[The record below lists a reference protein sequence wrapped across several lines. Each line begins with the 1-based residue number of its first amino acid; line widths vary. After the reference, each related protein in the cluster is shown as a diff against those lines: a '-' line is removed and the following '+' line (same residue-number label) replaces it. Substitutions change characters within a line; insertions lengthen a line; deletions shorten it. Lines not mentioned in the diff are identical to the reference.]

1 MTAIMGL
8 TQNANPNQAVRV
20 ALAGAPNAGKSTLFN
35 RLTGGNQKIGNYPGV
50 TVEKKSGEFLTPGGR
65 SIELVDLPGTYS
77 LDAQSEDERVAVQT
91 IFQDRDQPPALVV
104 VVLDAANLERSLG
117 LVLDFKKTGCEI
129 IVALNMMDLAT
140 RRGLKLD
147 MRAFEK
153 RLGAKI
159 VPTISVQRD
168 GAERLLES
176 IDAILGKNKG
186 KETDSASASSDAG
199 TEKASA
205 VDGIPQ
211 LDYSPAAL
219 RARSVEIDSI
229 LAEVVKE
236 QTQADRV
243 TSTLDRALLHPVLGL
258 PILFG
263 ILFLVFQAVFAWAA
277 VPMDM
282 IEGGLT
288 KFGARVGEL
297 LPAGLLHDLIV
308 DGIIAGVGSVLVF
321 LPQIVILFFFI
332 LLLEASGYMARA
344 SFLLNRAMAAVGL
357 QGQAAVPLLSSFAC
371 AIPGLMATRTIKS
384 PRERL
389 ITMMIAPLMTC
400 SARLPVYTLLVGAFI
415 PATLVWGVF
424 TLQGIVMFALFLTA
438 IISAMIVALVLKRYA
453 VKGPR
458 APFIMDLPT
467 YKLPRFRYVVM
478 NLILRAKAFLRRAG
492 TMILAISIVLWFLST
507 FPRPPE
513 NAELPAIQ
521 YSYAGIAGHAIEPL
535 VRPIGF
541 DWRISAGLVP
551 GFAAREVMVG
561 ALGTVFAVEDAEESG
576 MSSLQEKIAQVWG
589 LPTGLALLAW
599 YIFSP
604 QCLATFAV
612 LRRESNSRKWTA
624 VTFCYM
630 LALAW
635 IAAFIVFNIT
645 KLLT

>member
-1 MTAIMGL
+1 MTTLLGL
-8 TQNANPNQAVRV
+8 APTSSERQRFTV

-50 TVEKKSGEFLTPGGR
+50 TVEKKSGTFLTPAGR
-65 SIELVDLPGTYS
+65 TMELVDLPGTYS

-91 IFQDRDQPPALVV
+91 IFQNKSQAPALVV

-117 LVLDFKKTGCEI
+117 LVLDFKKTGCTL
-129 IVALNMMDLAT
+129 IVALNMMDLAS

-147 MRAFEK
+147 LRAFEK
-153 RLGAKI
+153 RLGVRI
-159 VPTISVQRD
+159 VPTISVRKD
-168 GAERLLES
+168 GVERLLES
-176 IDAILGKNKG
+176 IDAVLGKKPN
-186 KETDSASASSDAG
+186 DASAKQDNPG
-199 TEKASA
+199 KTEHA
-205 VDGIPQ
+205 VIVSGIPL

-219 RARSVEIDSI
+219 RARAVEIDSI
-229 LAEVVKE
+229 LGEVIKE
-236 QTQADRV
+236 QTRADKVTHALDRV
-243 TSTLDRALLHPVLGL
+243 LLHPAFGL

-263 ILFLVFQAVFAWAA
+263 ILFLVFQAVFTWAS
-277 VPMDM
+277 VPMDL
-282 IEGGLT
+282 IENGLKT
-288 KFGARVGEL
+288 IGKLLGEW
-297 LPAGLLHDLIV
+297 LPAGLMHDLMV

-415 PATLVWGVF
+415 PTTIVWGVF
-424 TLQGIVMFALFLTA
+424 TLQGMVMFALFLTA
-438 IISAMIVALVLKRYA
+438 IVSAMIVALVLKRYA

-467 YKLPRFRYVVM
+467 YKLPSFRYVAINLVM
-478 NLILRAKAFLRRAG
+478 RAKAFLRRAG
-492 TMILAISIVLWFLST
+492 TMILSISIVLWFLST

-513 NAELPAIQ
+513 NATLPAIQ

-576 MSSLQEKIAQVWG
+576 MSSLQEKLAQTWG

-599 YIFSP
+599 YIFAP

-612 LRRESNSRKWTA
+612 LRRESNSRKWTV

-635 IAAFIVFNIT
+635 IAAFIVFNVT
-645 KLLT
+645 KMMS